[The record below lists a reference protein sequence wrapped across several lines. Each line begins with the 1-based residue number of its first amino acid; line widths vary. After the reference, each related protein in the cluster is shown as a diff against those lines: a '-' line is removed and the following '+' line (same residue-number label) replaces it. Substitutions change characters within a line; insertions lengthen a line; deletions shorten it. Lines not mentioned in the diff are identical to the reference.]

1 MGGARVGEDGEVLV
15 AIHDEAIT
23 PTVSINKKTR
33 RPVIC
38 HSIFIKT

>member
-23 PTVSINKKTR
+23 PTVSINKKR
-33 RPVIC
+33 GGRSFAIR
-38 HSIFIKT
+38 SS